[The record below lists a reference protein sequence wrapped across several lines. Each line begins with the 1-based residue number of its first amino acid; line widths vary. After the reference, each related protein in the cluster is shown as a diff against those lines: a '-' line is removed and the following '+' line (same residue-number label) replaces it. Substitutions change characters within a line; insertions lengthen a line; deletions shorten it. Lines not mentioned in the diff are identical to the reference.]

1 MGILCKI
8 GTHVLIYLI
17 KHFKLKFFQTE
28 TFPKFIHFSGIKVM
42 KILAFQLKLS
52 QSWLKTNLRL
62 LKYKYLSG
70 QNNTFGMFFWIE
82 NNIRILLQP
91 CIRYLSV
98 SEQKEDYW
106 VWGASLTEPV
116 WSRIAQPPYEIEA
129 RYIFFSCLS
138 LARKARSHGCTF
150 DPGVGFFPTFGHI
163 WCHMSSLFR
172 RTSSSSVVFVLH
184 WN

>member
-52 QSWLKTNLRL
+52 QSWL

-129 RYIFFSCLS
+129 RYIFFRVWAWQEKQGVTGALLTLVLAFFLRSAIFGATCLV
-138 LARKARSHGCTF
+138 C
-150 DPGVGFFPTFGHI
+150 
-163 WCHMSSLFR
+163 
-172 RTSSSSVVFVLH
+172 SVVRRRRPLFSSCTEIK
-184 WN
+184 